1 MAEEARTLTVDDFDD
16 VFNALAEETEMPSA
30 LTSKD
35 DDLDDEV
42 DETAEDSTEDSAE
55 DSTEDSTE
63 DSAEDGA
70 EDSAEPDVDP
80 ETDEIEEGDA
90 EEAPSAQGGDEDADA
105 LARLAK
111 LIAETQQQTYER
123 NKASEPKAEAPKQD
137 DEPALYTDDEQV
149 ALQEYEK
156 EWPDVARGESLKRR
170 AEYRQLVDYVFNE
183 ISNHIAPMMQAVHS
197 LSERTHLQ
205 DLQSAVGDY
214 DVVRDD
220 VVNWVDTQPAYLQD
234 AYKRVITNGTVDEVA
249 DLITRYKAETGR
261 VQQPQQPAAA
271 RPARKKET
279 ELPAT
284 TKQAAASLAPVSSKR
299 SVVPQGD
306 DPNDFESAF
315 AAFAG
320 KL

>member
-1 MAEEARTLTVDDFDD
+1 MAEEPITLVPDDFDE
-16 VFNALAEETEMPSA
+16 VFNALT
-30 LTSKD
+30 
-35 DDLDDEV
+35 DDETLEKPEEDEPQAIDDEAVV
-42 DETAEDSTEDSAE
+42 DEADDESEEEPEDVAESEESE
-55 DSTEDSTE
+55 E
-63 DSAEDGA
+63 
-70 EDSAEPDVDP
+70 EP
-80 ETDEIEEGDA
+80 
-90 EEAPSAQGGDEDADA
+90 EEAPEEEPEVAAEAPKSDEDADA

-111 LIAETQQQTYER
+111 LITETQQKTYEQ
-123 NKASEPKAEAPKQD
+123 NAKLEQKAPEPQASE
-137 DEPALYTDDEQV
+137 EPESIYSEEEQA
-149 ALQEYEK
+149 ALQDYEK

-183 ISNHIAPMMQAVHS
+183 IAQHIIPMRETVQT
-197 LSERTHLQ
+197 LSQRTHLQ

-220 VVNWVDTQPAYLQD
+220 VVNWVETQPAYLQS
-234 AYKRVITNGTVDEVA
+234 AYKHVIDNGTVDEVA

-306 DPNDFESAF
+306 DPNDFASAF
-315 AAFAG
+315 EAFAG